1 MKSLEP
7 QKIAGFVS
15 LGFLFLAVIFFV
27 VNYFSPSLYY
37 SLAISIPVFFALS
50 YSLVNYFIN
59 SFIYS
64 KIKPIYKTIH
74 GFKPNTELQGHETSD
89 DIFSSVNREVASW
102 MENKTQEINQLKQ
115 MEKYRKEFLGDV
127 SHELKTPIFNI
138 QGYILT
144 LLDGG
149 LDDPN
154 INMLYL
160 KRTEKSID
168 RMISIIDDLM
178 TISKLES
185 GELEL
190 KPEPFNLYQMIDD
203 VFDLQEIR
211 AHEKAIKLK
220 LGKSVDRST
229 LVMADKKR
237 MFQVV
242 SNLVVNSIN
251 YGKKHGST
259 VVNFYDM
266 DNRILIEV
274 KDTGI
279 GIAEKDLPRVFERF
293 YRADKSR
300 SREQGGT
307 GLGLAI
313 VKHIIEAH
321 KQRINVSSTSGKGT
335 SFTFTL
341 EKAP

>member
-15 LGFLFLAVIFFV
+15 LGFLFLAIIFFV
-27 VNYFSPSLYY
+27 VNYFSPGLYY

-74 GFKPNTELQGHETSD
+74 GFKPAKENHGQETTD

-168 RMISIIDDLM
+168 RMISIIDDLL

-190 KPEPFNLYQMIDD
+190 NPEAFNLYQMIDD
-203 VFDLQEIR
+203 VFDLQEIS
-211 AHEKAIKLK
+211 ANEKEVKLK
-220 LGKSVDRST
+220 IGKNVDRST

-242 SNLVVNSIN
+242 SNLIVNSIN
-251 YGKKHGST
+251 YGKKNGST
-259 VVNFYDM
+259 EVNFYDM

-321 KQRINVSSTSGKGT
+321 KQRINVSSTTGKGT

>member
-1 MKSLEP
+1 MKALEP

-15 LGFLFLAVIFFV
+15 LGFLVLAILFFV

-59 SFIYS
+59 SFIYA

-74 GFKPNTELQGHETSD
+74 GFKPTKGLEHQPHTD
-89 DIFSSVNREVASW
+89 DIFSTVNREVASW
-102 MENKTQEINQLKQ
+102 MEDKTQEILQLKQ

-168 RMISIIDDLM
+168 RMISIIEDLL

-190 KPEPFNLYQMIDD
+190 EPEPFNLYQLIDD
-203 VFDLQEIR
+203 VFDLQEVR
-211 AHEKAIKLK
+211 ANEKDIKLK
-220 LGKSVDRST
+220 LGKSVDRAT
-229 LVMADKKR
+229 TVLADKKR

-242 SNLVVNSIN
+242 SNLVVNAIN
-251 YGKKHGST
+251 YGKKNGAT
-259 VVNFYDM
+259 EVNFYDM

-274 KDTGI
+274 KDNGI
-279 GIAEKDLPRVFERF
+279 GIAEKDLPRIFERF

-321 KQRINVSSTSGKGT
+321 KQRINVSSTAGKGT

>member
-7 QKIAGFVS
+7 QKIAGFTS
-15 LGFLFLAVIFFV
+15 LGFLALTLIFFFS
-27 VNYFSPSLYY
+27 NYFSPNLYFSL
-37 SLAISIPVFFALS
+37 SISIPIFFGLAFF
-50 YSLVNYFIN
+50 LVNYFID

-74 GFKPNTELQGHETSD
+74 SFNPNKPEDTPNSKE
-89 DIFSSVNREVASW
+89 DIFSKANKEVASW
-102 MENKTQEINQLKQ
+102 MEGKTREIKQLRQ
-115 MEKYRKEFLGDV
+115 MEKYRKEYLGDV

-149 LDDPN
+149 IDDPN

-160 KRTEKSID
+160 NRTEKSID
-168 RMISIIDDLM
+168 RMISIIEDLEA
-178 TISKLES
+178 ISKLES

-190 KPEPFNLYQMIDD
+190 HQEDFNLYHLIDD
-203 VFDLQEIR
+203 IFELQEIR
-211 AHEKAIKLK
+211 AKDKNIKLK
-220 LGKSVDRST
+220 FGKNIEKT
-229 LVMADKKR
+229 LLVKADKQR
-237 MFQVV
+237 IFQVL
-242 SNLVVNSIN
+242 SNLIVNSIN
-251 YGKKHGST
+251 YGKKDGQTT
-259 VVNFYDM
+259 VNAYDM
-266 DNRILIEV
+266 DNRVLIEV

-279 GIAEKDLPRVFERF
+279 GIEGKDVPRIFERF
-293 YRADKSR
+293 FRVDKSR

-321 KQRINVSSTSGKGT
+321 KQTINVNSTYGKGT

-341 EKAP
+341 EKTK